1 MVGRGLLVAAIAVA
15 ACACASTEQPP
26 SQSGIYVVG
35 DHASL
40 ISASSGSG
48 AAPESEFSVIKRVY
62 WFFAGR

>member
-1 MVGRGLLVAAIAVA
+1 MVGRGFMVAAIAVTA
-15 ACACASTEQPP
+15 SACASVEQPS

-40 ISASSGSG
+40 VSASSGSG
-48 AAPESEFSVIKRVY
+48 AAPESEFAVIKRVY